1 MTVRNDGILRTET
14 DKDTNRS
21 FFPFWICL
29 LFHGWSSFLCIAKS
43 VCLFSVHL
51 FLWRQQNQLLEFSVN
66 GIVIC
71 CSIAFSLTRL
81 VWWQSSYRA
90 LNAIAE
96 NGSTR
101 PFLSHAPQAHIY
113 TVFFFPSSSLHW
125 RQTVMIMMTIGFY
138 EVDIALLLCCT
149 KCNVCYAHR
158 HRIRCRCTECKRWW
172 SENGATGMCA
182 YAFHSNTTHH
192 ITLCIQWWSVCVRK
206 ICIIYD
212 FMTLWMMFADHYG
225 AVRFHVLA
233 LFSGEFLHHFDAFD
247 CGCFC
252 ACQLRCSLV
261 ARTLATP
268 ATAQKRL
275 SRAKA
280 GSHKIVLANAR
291 FARPSCPWCP
301 VSP

>member
-1 MTVRNDGILRTET
+1 MERPECVRTRSILT
-14 DKDTNRS
+14 
-21 FFPFWICL
+21 L
-29 LFHGWSSFLCIAKS
+29 
-43 VCLFSVHL
+43 
-51 FLWRQQNQLLEFSVN
+51 
-66 GIVIC
+66 
-71 CSIAFSLTRL
+71 
-81 VWWQSSYRA
+81 
-90 LNAIAE
+90 
-96 NGSTR
+96 
-101 PFLSHAPQAHIY
+101 
-113 TVFFFPSSSLHW
+113 
-125 RQTVMIMMTIGFY
+125 
-138 EVDIALLLCCT
+138 
-149 KCNVCYAHR
+149 
-158 HRIRCRCTECKRWW
+158 
-172 SENGATGMCA
+172 
-182 YAFHSNTTHH
+182 H
-192 ITLCIQWWSVCVRK
+192 ITSHYVFNGGVCVRK

-291 FARPSCPWCP
+291 FARPSCP
-301 VSP
+301 

>member
-101 PFLSHAPQAHIY
+101 PFLSHAPQAHI
-113 TVFFFPSSSLHW
+113 FFSPSSSLHW

-192 ITLCIQWWSVCVRK
+192 ITLCIQWWCLCAKNLHNLWFYDTLDDVRRSLWGRSFSCVSSVFGW
-206 ICIIYD
+206 ISSSFWCIR
-212 FMTLWMMFADHYG
+212 LW
-225 AVRFHVLA
+225 
-233 LFSGEFLHHFDAFD
+233 LFLCMPIAMQLGRTHIGHTSNSTETTIP
-247 CGCFC
+247 
-252 ACQLRCSLV
+252 CQ
-261 ARTLATP
+261 
-268 ATAQKRL
+268 
-275 SRAKA
+275 SR
-280 GSHKIVLANAR
+280 
-291 FARPSCPWCP
+291 
-301 VSP
+301 